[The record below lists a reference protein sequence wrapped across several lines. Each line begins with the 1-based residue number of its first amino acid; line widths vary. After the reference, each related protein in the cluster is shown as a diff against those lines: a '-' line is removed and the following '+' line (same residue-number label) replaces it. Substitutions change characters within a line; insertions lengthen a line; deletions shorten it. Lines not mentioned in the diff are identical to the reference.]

1 MAKRGQTL
9 KKLPNVFVDSSVFF
23 TAVNSPTGGAA
34 KIFSLNDRKFK
45 LLTSWVVLAET
56 ERNVRNKLID
66 FQLERFFKLVKVVKI
81 LNQQPDDELVNKAKQ
96 AIIEKDVVIL
106 AEAKQAKCD
115 FLLTLDKKHFVTES
129 AKKFVFPTKIVTP
142 KNLLAS

>member
-56 ERNVRNKLID
+56 ERNVRNKFIY
-66 FQLERFFKLVKVVKI
+66 FHFFKLVKVVKI

-106 AEAKQAKCD
+106 TETKQTKCD
-115 FLLTLDKKHFVTES
+115 HRC
-129 AKKFVFPTKIVTP
+129 P
-142 KNLLAS
+142 KRPV